1 MPIYEYRCKN
11 CGAEFEKQL
20 RFSEANQIP
29 ICPKCKSTQTRKKI
43 SSVVSF
49 SANPS
54 SSSTGTSASC
64 GTGGGFT

>member
-1 MPIYEYRCKN
+1 MPLYEYRCKD

-29 ICPKCKSTQTRKKI
+29 ACPNCNSTQTRKKI

-49 SANPS
+49 TASSLGSAAS
-54 SSSTGTSASC
+54 SGSSC
-64 GTGGGFT
+64 NTGGTFT